1 MRSPRRLS
9 SERHSYSLTWDIKPI
24 ASPKVNTNLLFVVSL
39 ILLLTMAFMMGHPA
53 LASHCDQIVLELG
66 LAAARE
72 KSVNIENE
80 RAKEKKHVW
89 RNYIRATMFL
99 VTLLFLVIG
108 ILFYMLIPDL
118 QISPGTEKSLLL
130 IVSILS
136 LAALFAWIFW
146 HRPARKRYTKEY
158 KEELEKSKISIFLN
172 GRAFR
177 VCQFLMILLALGVG
191 WYIGH
196 HRPAQKLLNA
206 EPVKEYKTVTPLP
219 PQTPISNTRATPTP
233 TDAHEAEDT
242 SVTPFIPDEENTDAN
257 SLNPEHSDL
266 PGQVVQSG
274 DTPVS
279 QKETEHE
286 HAHSKEEQ
294 EASKQA
300 KAEAEKA
307 VENAKQAQ
315 KEALEMMREVM
326 PTVANYLNTL
336 STEEQTKMLRE
347 IKTKMSDQISQY
359 PPELLSLIEKH
370 DVVGE
375 GWKMYLDMLAEA
387 GYTPPRNFE

>member
-1 MRSPRRLS
+1 MSILNMKLDKPTRVACFFLNTKRLK
-9 SERHSYSLTWDIKPI
+9 LT
-24 ASPKVNTNLLFVVSL
+24 
-39 ILLLTMAFMMGHPA
+39 
-53 LASHCDQIVLELG
+53 
-66 LAAARE
+66 RE

-80 RAKEKKHVW
+80 RAKEKKQVL
-89 RNYIRATMFL
+89 RNFMRTSMFL
-99 VTLLFLVIG
+99 LILLFSVLG

-136 LAALFAWIFW
+136 LTVLFVWIFW
-146 HRPARKRYTKEY
+146 HRPALKRYTKEY
-158 KEELEKSKISIFLN
+158 REELEKSKISIFFS
-172 GRAFR
+172 GRAFK
-177 VCQFLMILLALGVG
+177 VCLFLMILLALGVG
-191 WYIGH
+191 WYMGH

-206 EPVKEYKTVTPLP
+206 EPVKKYKIVTPLP
-219 PQTPISNTRATPTP
+219 PQTPISNTGATPTP
-233 TDAHEAEDT
+233 THANEAENT

-257 SLNPEHSDL
+257 SLNLEHSDL
-266 PGQVVQSG
+266 SEQVVQSG

-294 EASKQA
+294 EASKQLI
-300 KAEAEKA
+300 AEAEKA

-347 IKTKMSDQISQY
+347 IKTTMSNQISQY
-359 PPELLSLIEKH
+359 EVPPFI
-370 DVVGE
+370 
-375 GWKMYLDMLAEA
+375 
-387 GYTPPRNFE
+387 

>member
-1 MRSPRRLS
+1 M
-9 SERHSYSLTWDIKPI
+9 
-24 ASPKVNTNLLFVVSL
+24 
-39 ILLLTMAFMMGHPA
+39 
-53 LASHCDQIVLELG
+53 
-66 LAAARE
+66 
-72 KSVNIENE
+72 NIENE

-196 HRPAQKLLNA
+196 HRPAQEILMA
-206 EPVKEYKTVTPLP
+206 EPKKIYKTIH
-219 PQTPISNTRATPTP
+219 ISSEKSTAIPRSTEAKTHEIASVNDVHRGTTNTSSDRTMEDSFEES
-233 TDAHEAEDT
+233 TDTVRENTADDTLDDQVNLTDTSEALNPDSQQIMEESDQMLKEAEIIRARIAT
-242 SVTPFIPDEENTDAN
+242 TMARVNQKINQTMPKLVRHLQSLSV
-257 SLNPEHSDL
+257 
-266 PGQVVQSG
+266 
-274 DTPVS
+274 
-279 QKETEHE
+279 
-286 HAHSKEEQ
+286 
-294 EASKQA
+294 
-300 KAEAEKA
+300 
-307 VENAKQAQ
+307 
-315 KEALEMMREVM
+315 
-326 PTVANYLNTL
+326 
-336 STEEQTKMLRE
+336 EEQTEKILRTQDMFSNRTGIFSLFKDIPSEML
-347 IKTKMSDQISQY
+347 DGAWQN
-359 PPELLSLIEKH
+359 
-370 DVVGE
+370 
-375 GWKMYLDMLAEA
+375 YLDRLVQH
-387 GYTPPRNFE
+387 GYTLPPGIE